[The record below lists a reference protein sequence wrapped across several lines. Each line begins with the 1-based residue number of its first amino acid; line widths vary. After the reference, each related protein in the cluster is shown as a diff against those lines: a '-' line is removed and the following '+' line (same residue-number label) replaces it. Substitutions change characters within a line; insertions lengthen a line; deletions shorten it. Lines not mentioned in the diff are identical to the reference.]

1 MTTRRLCALLLTL
14 LALAPTLPAARA
26 DDGTEAELRAVDAL
40 GRPGRAI
47 KLRAKLERRGILG
60 INPDVATEPLDF
72 FLVAQDGK
80 PVDPAKFVGTGETG
94 KDGGA
99 ELDWEPP
106 SAGQFELEVR
116 LRRGSKYVALPAP
129 CVVAVPPAERTVLL
143 IHVDQTVSR
152 ATNVTMFR
160 GTDNAKIEAVEGAP
174 AVLRMLAAHY
184 QLVYLTD
191 LDASF
196 TAKFKDWMKLR
207 GVPSAP
213 TVFWELFEKSLSHAA
228 YMEQAVAKL
237 KKDHSQLVVGVG
249 TVDADAT
256 AFQAA
261 GMSAILLQ
269 AEPDDDLPKTVLVA
283 TRWELVLAHV
293 AAIHRVTGKLRELA
307 GKDPAAADAALLEL
321 SLLGKP
327 GLGYVHR
334 FRADGDPN
342 LAAAAALVT
351 GKLEASEAFYATLER
366 STANQG
372 LASLLAAWRAN
383 DRAVVARLF
392 VDRKVGLSDPI
403 PTFRTCELVSRNEP
417 EPGKVVYKLRLHADD
432 GKATE
437 REVAFV
443 RADDGVWSVE
453 VKDL

>member
-1 MTTRRLCALLLTL
+1 MTTRLCALLLAL
-14 LALAPTLPAARA
+14 LALGHRLPEARA
-26 DDGTEAELRAVDAL
+26 EGTEAELRAVDAL

-47 KLRAKLERRGILG
+47 KLRAKLEQRGILG
-60 INPDVATEPLDF
+60 IDVATEPLDF

-80 PVDPAKFVGTGETG
+80 ALEAPKFVGTGDTG
-94 KDGGA
+94 KDGTA

-106 SAGQFELEVR
+106 AAGQFELEVR
-116 LRRGSKYVALPAP
+116 LRKGSKYVALPAP
-129 CVVAVPPAERTVLL
+129 CVVAAPPPERSVLL

-160 GTDNAKIEAVEGAP
+160 GTDNAKIDAVEGA
-174 AVLRMLAAHY
+174 AGVLQMLAAHY

-228 YMEQAVAKL
+228 YMDQAVAKL
-237 KKDHSQLVVGVG
+237 KKDYPSFVVGVG

-256 AFQAA
+256 AFQSA
-261 GMSAILLQ
+261 GMAAILLQ
-269 AEPDDDLPKTVLVA
+269 AEPDDDLPDTVLVA
-283 TRWELVLAHV
+283 SRWELVLAHV
-293 AAIHRVTGKLRELA
+293 ATLHRATGKLRELA
-307 GKDPAAADAALLEL
+307 GKDAKAADAALLEL

-327 GLGYVHR
+327 GLGYLHR
-334 FRADGDPN
+334 FRTDSDPN
-342 LAAAAALVT
+342 VAAAATLVT
-351 GKLEASEAFYATLER
+351 GKLRASEAFFSVLDR
-366 STANQG
+366 SSANQG

-383 DRAVVARLF
+383 DRAVVARLYA
-392 VDRKVGLSDPI
+392 DRKVGLEDPI
-403 PTFRTCELVSRNEP
+403 PSFRTCEMVSRNEP
-417 EPGKVVYKLRLHADD
+417 EPGKVVYKLRLIPDA
-432 GKATE
+432 GAPTE